1 MFMNSGISNHSLL
14 REISEVNLIIWLM
27 EYREKFLFFQL
38 SYTNWTRQMAI
49 TLKTIYFRLW

>member
-27 EYREKFLFFQL
+27 DYIEKFLFFQL

>member
-1 MFMNSGISNHSLL
+1 MNSGISNHSLL